1 MEGLFV
7 ESRRELIIMT
17 QLPLE
22 RKRMKISE
30 LGAGGEKICENMMIE
45 DILSGK

>member
-17 QLPLE
+17 QLPIE

-30 LGAGGEKICENMMIE
+30 LGEKICENMMIE